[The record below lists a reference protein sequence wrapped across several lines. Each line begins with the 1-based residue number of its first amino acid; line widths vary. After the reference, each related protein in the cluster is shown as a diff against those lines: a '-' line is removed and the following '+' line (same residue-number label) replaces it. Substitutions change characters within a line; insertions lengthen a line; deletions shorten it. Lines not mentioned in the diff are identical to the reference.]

1 MSDKLP
7 VKSSAYDRRLA
18 ASGLPPA
25 VRLCLANAGPAL
37 RAAERRDPGFFD
49 ALGEFLSAS
58 GEALGLPPGEA
69 LGASGY
75 LAGDA
80 TPGRLEAALAELRAA
95 LFLRCEGFSEIKAV
109 PRAAGRTADLS
120 ALRGGAE
127 YHFEVRF
134 VGEELGAVKR
144 LAAKFGCKSAQVR
157 TSLKR
162 RGGGRGGVI
171 FVAGLPRAGALK
183 AAPALAAAAEAVHAA
198 CGEKRLHVCLIEGER
213 CAVYPPW

>member
-1 MSDKLP
+1 M
-7 VKSSAYDRRLA
+7 KSSAYDRRLA

-37 RAAERRDPGFFD
+37 RAAERRDPGFLDGLGKLLSD
-49 ALGEFLSAS
+49 AGA
-58 GEALGLPPGEA
+58 ALGLPPEEA

-95 LFLRCEGFSEIKAV
+95 LFLRGEGFSSIRAV

-120 ALRGGAE
+120 ALRGGLE
-127 YHFEVRF
+127 YDLEVRF
-134 VGEELGAVKR
+134 VGEELGPVKR

-162 RGGGRGGVI
+162 RGGGGGGVI
-171 FVAGLPRAGALK
+171 FVAGLPRAGAPK
-183 AAPALAAAAEAVHAA
+183 ADPALAATAAAVHAA
-198 CGEKRLHVCLIEGER
+198 CGEKRLHVCLIEGES